1 MSELDK
7 LDLEWIDSSNADQRQ
22 MFLDALNSYLLFKKD
37 SMDKCD
43 LLIAQYPNFNAP
55 KLLKII
61 LTLLVRDNHKIK
73 DAERLFSR
81 INIEDLNDQFK
92 KYLIVISFW
101 LKNDLHSVISSLQ
114 NIISNYQK
122 DILAIRLLHFN
133 SIFIGIDSNFL
144 SKHQE
149 ILGNWSR
156 KDPLYNLILGM
167 TSFAYEEND
176 QLSLAQNLANDSLAI
191 SKKDLWSWHALLHV
205 QDNELSSDLESNEF
219 FISIDWSQYG
229 AIKRHIWWHQALMHF
244 YKKDFIKCLEM
255 FDNFIFSK
263 DEFYLDFCNTSSLLL
278 RLHYQG
284 ADVEQRMLKLK
295 PLANYFCE
303 QQLIPFIDYHLVLF
317 YKYFDDSDHLSAI
330 QKGINEQYRNTK
342 FQKTTNSYLEPVIKN
357 LQNGEKIDTKVMH
370 NAFQQLGGSFA
381 QREIILLGLLNHND
395 QTELKKTIKNIFNA
409 KKTSVVNYA

>member
-7 LDLEWIDSSNADQRQ
+7 LDLEWIDSSNDIQRQ
-22 MFLDALNSYLLFKKD
+22 LFLDALNSYLLFKED
-37 SMDKCD
+37 SLDKCD
-43 LLIAQYPNFNAP
+43 LLIEKYPSFNAP

-61 LTLLVRDNHKIK
+61 LTLLARDNHKIQ
-73 DAERLFSR
+73 DAKRVFSS
-81 INIEDLNDQFK
+81 INIENLNDHFK
-92 KYLIVISFW
+92 KYLIAISFW
-101 LKNDLHSVISSLQ
+101 LKSDLHSVISSLQ
-114 NIISNYQK
+114 NIISNHQK

-144 SKHQE
+144 TKHQE
-149 ILGNWSR
+149 ILGNWSK

-176 QLSLAQNLANDSLAI
+176 QLSLAQSLANDSLAL
-191 SKKDLWSWHALLHV
+191 SKTDLWSWHALLHV
-205 QDNELSSDLESNEF
+205 QDNELSSDLESNKYF
-219 FISIDWSQYG
+219 TSIDWSQYG

-244 YKKDFIKCLEM
+244 YKKNFVKCLEM

-284 ADVEQRMLKLK
+284 IDVEQRMHKLK
-295 PLANYFCE
+295 PLANYFCN
-303 QQLIPFIDYHLVLF
+303 QHLIPFIDYHLVLF
-317 YKYFDDSDHLSAI
+317 YKYFDDSINLRQI
-330 QKGINEQYRNTK
+330 QEGVDQHYKNTQFEK
-342 FQKTTNSYLEPVIKN
+342 IANTYLEPVIKN
-357 LQNGEKIDTKVMH
+357 LHNGEVIDTKVMH

-395 QTELKKTIKNIFNA
+395 QSDLHNTIKKIVGT

>member
-7 LDLEWIDSSNADQRQ
+7 LDLAWIDSSNDDEREL
-22 MFLDALNSYLLFKKD
+22 FLDALNSYLLFKKD
-37 SMDKCD
+37 SLDKCD
-43 LLIAQYPNFNAP
+43 LLIHKYPSFNAP

-61 LTLLVRDNHKIK
+61 LILLARDNQKIQ
-73 DAERLFSR
+73 DAKRLYNN
-81 INIEDLNDQFK
+81 INTEDLNDHFK
-92 KYLIVISFW
+92 NYLIVISLW
-101 LKNDLHSVISSLQ
+101 LKSDLHSVISSLQ
-114 NIISNYQK
+114 NIISNHQK

-149 ILGNWSR
+149 ILGNWTK

-176 QLSLAQNLANDSLAI
+176 QLSLAHNLANDSLAL
-191 SKKDLWSWHALLHV
+191 SKTDLWSWHALLHV
-205 QDNELSSDLESNEF
+205 QDNELSSDLESNKF
-219 FISIDWSQYG
+219 FTSIDWSQYG

-244 YKKDFIKCLEM
+244 YKKNFIKCLEM
-255 FDNFIFSK
+255 FDNFIFSE

-284 ADVEQRMLKLK
+284 IDVEQRMLKLK
-295 PLANYFCE
+295 PLANYFCD
-303 QQLIPFIDYHLVLF
+303 QQLIPFIDYHLMFF
-317 YKYFDDSDHLSAI
+317 YKYFDDSDHLSLI
-330 QKGINEQYRNTK
+330 HDGINEHYKNTK
-342 FQKTTNSYLEPVIKN
+342 FQKKTNTYLEPVIKN
-357 LQNGEKIDTKVMH
+357 LQNGEAIDTKVMH

-381 QREIILLGLLNHND
+381 QREIILLGLLNNND
-395 QTELKKTIKNIFNA
+395 QSDLQKTIKSIFNA

>member
-1 MSELDK
+1 MSELNK
-7 LDLEWIDSSNADQRQ
+7 LDLNWIDSSNEDQREQ
-22 MFLDALNSYLLFKKD
+22 FLDALNSYLLFKKD
-37 SMDKCD
+37 SLDKCN
-43 LLIAQYPNFNAP
+43 LLIEENPNFNAP

-61 LTLLVRDNHKIK
+61 LILLTRDNNKIN
-73 DAERLFSR
+73 DAKILLGN
-81 INIEDLNDQFK
+81 INIENLNDHFK
-92 KYLIVISFW
+92 KYLNVISFW
-101 LKNDLHSVISSLQ
+101 LKKDLHSVISSLQ
-114 NIISNYQK
+114 NIISDHKK

-133 SIFIGIDSNFL
+133 NIFIGIDSNFL
-144 SKHQE
+144 RKHLE
-149 ILGNWSR
+149 ILGNWT
-156 KDPLYNLILGM
+156 KTDPFYNLILGM

-176 QLSLAQNLANDSLAI
+176 QLSLAQNLANESLAI

-219 FISIDWSQYG
+219 FTSIDWSQYG

-255 FDNFIFSK
+255 FDNFIYSE

-284 ADVEQRMLKLK
+284 VDVEQRMRKLQ

-303 QQLIPFIDYHLVLF
+303 QQLIPFIDYHLILF
-317 YKYFDDSDHLSAI
+317 YKYFDDTERLQLI
-330 QKGINEQYRNTK
+330 KEGISQHYKNTK
-342 FQKTTNSYLEPVIKN
+342 FQNTTSSYLEPVLNN
-357 LQNGEKIDTKVMH
+357 LLNRKVIDAKVVH
-370 NAFQQLGGSFA
+370 NAFHQLGGSFA

-395 QTELKKTIKNIFNA
+395 QSNLQKTIKDIFNA

>member
-317 YKYFDDSDHLSAI
+317 YKYFDDSDHLSVI

>member
-7 LDLEWIDSSNADQRQ
+7 LDLAWIDSLNDDQREF
-22 MFLDALNSYLLFKKD
+22 FLDALNSYLLFKKD

-43 LLIAQYPNFNAP
+43 LLIEKYPTFNAP

-61 LTLLVRDNHKIK
+61 LILLARDNKKLK
-73 DAERLFSR
+73 DAKILFNQ
-81 INIEDLNDQFK
+81 INVEDLNDHFK

-101 LKNDLHSVISSLQ
+101 LKKDLHSVILNLQ
-114 NIISNYQK
+114 TIIANHQK

-144 SKHQE
+144 SKHRE
-149 ILGNWSR
+149 ILDNWSN
-156 KDPLYNLILGM
+156 KDPLFNLILGM

-176 QLSLAQNLANDSLAI
+176 QLSLAQNLADESLSL

-205 QDNELSSDLESNEF
+205 QDNELSSDLDSNQF
-219 FISIDWSQYG
+219 FTSIDWSQYG

-244 YKKDFIKCLEM
+244 YKKDFVKCLDM
-255 FDNFIFSK
+255 FDNFIFSE

-284 ADVEQRMLKLK
+284 IDVEQRMRKLK
-295 PLANYFCE
+295 PLAHYFCE
-303 QQLIPFIDYHLVLF
+303 QQLIPFIDYHLILF
-317 YKYFDDSDHLSAI
+317 YKYFDDIERLELIHE
-330 QKGINEQYRNTK
+330 GINQRYKNTK
-342 FQKTTNSYLEPVIKN
+342 FQKTTSSYLEPILKN
-357 LQNGEKIDTKVMH
+357 LLNRKAIDSKVMH
-370 NAFQQLGGSFA
+370 NAFYQLGGSFA
-381 QREIILLGLLNHND
+381 QREIILLGLLNHSD
-395 QTELKKTIKNIFNA
+395 QSNLQKTIKHIFKA

>member
-1 MSELDK
+1 MSDLNK
-7 LDLEWIDSSNADQRQ
+7 LDINWIDSSNEDQREL
-22 MFLDALNSYLLFKKD
+22 FLDALNSYLLFKKD
-37 SMDKCD
+37 SLDKCN
-43 LLIAQYPNFNAP
+43 LLIEENPNFNAP

-61 LTLLVRDNHKIK
+61 LILLTRDNNKINDAKTLLG
-73 DAERLFSR
+73 
-81 INIEDLNDQFK
+81 NIDIENLNDHFK
-92 KYLIVISFW
+92 KYLNVISFW
-101 LKNDLHSVISSLQ
+101 LKKDLHSVISSLQ
-114 NIISNYQK
+114 NIISDHTK

-133 SIFIGIDSNFL
+133 NIFIGIDSNFL
-144 SKHQE
+144 RKHIE
-149 ILGNWSR
+149 ILDSWAKN
-156 KDPLYNLILGM
+156 DPLYNLILGM

>member
-7 LDLEWIDSSNADQRQ
+7 LDLAWIDSLNDDQREL
-22 MFLDALNSYLLFKKD
+22 FLDALNSYLLFKKD
-37 SMDKCD
+37 SLDRCD
-43 LLIAQYPNFNAP
+43 LLIVKYPTFNAP

-61 LTLLVRDNHKIK
+61 LILLARDNNKIK
-73 DAERLFSR
+73 DAKRLLSN
-81 INIEDLNDQFK
+81 INIEDLNDHFK

-101 LKNDLHSVISSLQ
+101 LKGDLHSVISSLQ
-114 NIISNYQK
+114 NIISDHKK

-133 SIFIGIDSNFL
+133 NIFIGIDSNFL

-149 ILGNWSR
+149 ILGNWT
-156 KDPLYNLILGM
+156 KTDPLYNLILGM

-219 FISIDWSQYG
+219 FTSIDWSQYG

-255 FDNFIFSK
+255 FDNFICSE
-263 DEFYLDFCNTSSLLL
+263 DEFYLDFCNASSLLL

-317 YKYFDDSDHLSAI
+317 YKYFDDSDHLSII
-330 QKGINEQYRNTK
+330 QKGINEQYRNTQ

-357 LQNGEKIDTKVMH
+357 LQNGEEIDTKVMH

-395 QTELKKTIKNIFNA
+395 QSELKKTIKNIFNA

>member
-1 MSELDK
+1 
-7 LDLEWIDSSNADQRQ
+7 
-22 MFLDALNSYLLFKKD
+22 
-37 SMDKCD
+37 
-43 LLIAQYPNFNAP
+43 
-55 KLLKII
+55 
-61 LTLLVRDNHKIK
+61 
-73 DAERLFSR
+73 
-81 INIEDLNDQFK
+81 
-92 KYLIVISFW
+92 
-101 LKNDLHSVISSLQ
+101 
-114 NIISNYQK
+114 
-122 DILAIRLLHFN
+122 
-133 SIFIGIDSNFL
+133 
-144 SKHQE
+144 
-149 ILGNWSR
+149 
-156 KDPLYNLILGM
+156 M

-219 FISIDWSQYG
+219 FTSIDWSQYG

-255 FDNFIFSK
+255 FDNFICSE
-263 DEFYLDFCNTSSLLL
+263 DEFYLDFCNASSLLL

-317 YKYFDDSDHLSAI
+317 YKYFDDSDHLSII
-330 QKGINEQYRNTK
+330 QKGINEQYRNTQ

-357 LQNGEKIDTKVMH
+357 LQNGEEIDTKVMH

-395 QTELKKTIKNIFNA
+395 QSELKKTIKNIFNA

>member
-81 INIEDLNDQFK
+81 INIEDLNDHFK